1 MTSVGRLALASM
13 VVAGLAR
20 ANTGSSTR
28 TAITVWET
36 APASTGGA
44 GYAFAPSGGIVVDDR
59 EIDVPGSGELRID
72 GVAQTLDPA
81 SVQLRNVV
89 DPQVL
94 TISQQR
100 FVPGASTP
108 TEILS
113 RHVGEAVTA
122 VTATETVTGTL
133 RSVDDQTIVIEV
145 GGADHHALAML
156 RRDSVKDV
164 RVGGAT
170 ADKPALVWRVATT
183 KPGKQR
189 LELVYRAD
197 QMSWTA
203 GYLAIVDDASSTVE
217 LSAWA
222 TVKNA
227 SGATFDDVALTLAG
241 GTAGATSRFVVP
253 APVHLGTGESVQVS
267 LLPKKLVAKAR
278 TVVMYEAVA
287 DASANFQVFPN
298 KECTQLTTA
307 ATSGHAD
314 VTLEVDLPTTTPLPD
329 GHVRTFRRGKD
340 RLDPVS
346 DDPIRSGSGIARI
359 RLASAGD
366 LVGERRIT
374 CNVDEAART
383 IRDHVEV
390 KLDNKGKQ
398 AVDVVVH
405 EYMARWPMW
414 KLEAED
420 LKGTKLAPQTQQYRA
435 HLAAGA
441 KQTIGYTVLYTW

>member
-1 MTSVGRLALASM
+1 MTSVGRLAMATM

-28 TAITVWET
+28 TAITVWEA

-44 GYAFAPSGGIVVDDR
+44 GYAFAPSGGVVVDDR
-59 EIDVPGSGELRID
+59 ELDVPSSGELRID

-81 SVQLRNVV
+81 SVQLRNLV
-89 DPQVL
+89 DPQLL
-94 TISQQR
+94 TITQQR

-113 RHVGEAVTA
+113 RHLGEAITA

-133 RSVDDQTIVIEV
+133 RSVDDQTIVVEV
-145 GGADHHALAML
+145 GTGARHSLAML

-164 RVGGAT
+164 RVVGGT
-170 ADKPALVWRVATT
+170 ADRPALVWHVATT

-189 LELVYRAD
+189 VELVYRAD
-197 QMSWTA
+197 QMAWVA
-203 GYLAIVDDASSTVE
+203 GYLAIVDDASTVE

-222 TVKNA
+222 TVKNG
-227 SGATFDDVALTLAG
+227 SGASFDDVALTLASG
-241 GTAGATSRFVVP
+241 GANPRRFTVP
-253 APVHLGTGESVQVS
+253 AHVHLGAGETVQVS
-267 LLPKKLVAKAR
+267 LFPNKLVAKAR
-278 TVVMYEAVA
+278 TVVVYEAVA
-287 DASANFQVFPN
+287 DTSPSFQVFPN

-307 ATSGHAD
+307 AISGHAD
-314 VTLEVDLPTTTPLPD
+314 VTLEVDVPTTTPLPD

-340 RLDPVS
+340 RVDPIS

-359 RLASAGD
+359 RLAAAGD

-405 EYMARWPMW
+405 EYMARWPVW
-414 KLEAED
+414 RLEAED
-420 LKGTKLAPQTQQYRA
+420 IKGTKLAPQTQQYRV

>member
-1 MTSVGRLALASM
+1 MTSVGRLALASL

-28 TAITVWET
+28 TAITIWET
-36 APASTGGA
+36 AAAATGGA
-44 GYAFAPSGGIVVDDR
+44 GYAFAPSGGIVVDNR
-59 EIDVPGSGELRID
+59 EMDVPTSGELRID

-89 DPQVL
+89 DPQIL

-108 TEILS
+108 TEILA
-113 RHVGEAVTA
+113 RHLGEAVTA
-122 VTATETVTGTL
+122 VTATETVSGTL
-133 RSVDDQTIVIEV
+133 RSVDEQTIVIEV
-145 GGADHHALAML
+145 GAGDRHSLAML

-164 RVGGAT
+164 RVAGAT

-197 QMSWTA
+197 QMSWIA
-203 GYLAIVDDASSTVE
+203 GYLAIVDDASTVE

-222 TVKNA
+222 TIKNG

-241 GTAGATSRFVVP
+241 GSATRFTVP
-253 APVHLGTGESVQVS
+253 AAVHLGAGESVQVS
-267 LLPKKLVAKAR
+267 LFPKKLVAKAR

-287 DASANFQVFPN
+287 DGSANFQVFPN

-340 RLDPVS
+340 RLDPIS
-346 DDPIRSGSGIARI
+346 DDPIRAGSGIARI

-383 IRDHVEV
+383 IRDHVEI

-405 EYMARWPMW
+405 EYMARWPVW

-420 LKGTKLAPQTQQYRA
+420 VKGTKLAPQTQQYRV

-441 KQTIGYTVLYTW
+441 KQTFGYTVLYTW